1 MTSTPE
7 TSTTPPRSV
16 EECLT
21 AMWSSAVYAR
31 EMAAQ
36 GLPDEADRHVGVLER
51 LIGEYRA
58 ARTAEKA
65 QTVKETAA

>member
-36 GLPDEADRHVGVLER
+36 GLPDEADLHVGVLER
-51 LIGEYRA
+51 CIGEYRA